1 MKRVIVAIVLVLL
14 SSCNGTLGK
23 NEENM
28 SSGSEDASTGVK
40 INESDFSK
48 TRFADRAEEL
58 KYIREYIEYRMPL
71 VIIQEEPKRMKEAQ
85 AELIGMGKDVSL
97 EEAVKYTKYYDIEY
111 ERLWFFVT
119 HDNLTIEDV
128 KKKLSSFGIL
138 RSFNEGEKETDINN
152 LPPVSE
158 RENENELPLEME
170 RNYSDQQKIFG
181 DFNGDGNNEYAYS
194 ALTKKGKGNPIEDG
208 TADEYEIQFS
218 DKNIMPI
225 KVDCCWFRLVKEG
238 DLNNDG
244 ADEFSIAQN
253 PMNGCIG
260 SFKTFTIKN
269 NRVSLLFEP
278 FTFFRCDEV
287 TIKGLEGLVIKENDV
302 LYYREIDPNGD
313 GLIKKRVRFKN

>member
-40 INESDFSK
+40 VNESDFSK
-48 TRFADRAEEL
+48 TRFTDRAEEL

-128 KKKLSSFGIL
+128 KKKLSSFGML

-152 LPPVSE
+152 LPLVSE
-158 RENENELPLEME
+158 REKENELPLEME
-170 RNYSDQQKIFG
+170 GNYSDQQKIFG
-181 DFNGDGNNEYAYS
+181 DFNGDGKGEYAHRV
-194 ALTKKGKGNPIEDG
+194 LTKKGKGNPVEDG
-208 TADEYEIQFS
+208 TPDEYEIQFS

-244 ADEFSIAQN
+244 ADEFSIAQS

-269 NRVSLLFEP
+269 NRGSLLFES
-278 FTFFRCDEV
+278 FAFFRCDEV
-287 TIKGLEGLVIKENDV
+287 TNTELEKLVVYEKGIT
-302 LYYREIDPNGD
+302 YYFERDPNED
-313 GLIKKRVRFKN
+313 KVLKKRAF